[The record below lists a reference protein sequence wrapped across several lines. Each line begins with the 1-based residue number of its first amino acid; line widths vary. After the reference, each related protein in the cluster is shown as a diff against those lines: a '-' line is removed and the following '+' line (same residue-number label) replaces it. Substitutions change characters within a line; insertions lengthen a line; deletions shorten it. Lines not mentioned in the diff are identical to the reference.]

1 MFFDGVR
8 EGRALRNQLNNEW
21 TDQHAT
27 LSQIR
32 RPPLR
37 ARATLPD
44 YDAHCHRAGA
54 IIYKVYT
61 DRPRTLRSSGRNGW
75 AWR

>member
-21 TDQHAT
+21 ADQLAT

-32 RPPLR
+32 RQPLR
-37 ARATLPD
+37 AKSNFPRAQRREIMRWLIRWSERATEARVAKTVAPE
-44 YDAHCHRAGA
+44 
-54 IIYKVYT
+54 
-61 DRPRTLRSSGRNGW
+61 
-75 AWR
+75 